1 MPLADSPLD
10 NFMKNS
16 NVNPFVKSNSFI
28 KNKAPYFIAAVVTTI
43 CILLA
48 MGIIPGP

>member
-1 MPLADSPLD
+1 MPSADTVFTKSE
-10 NFMKNS
+10 
-16 NVNPFVKSNSFI
+16 SNSFI